1 MGNLFIDQLFD
12 PPKLETGDLVASK
25 GGGILGRRQGRV
37 VSSGGWFAV
46 VKWDGNPKACR
57 EYIPDLEVE
66 DS

>member
-1 MGNLFIDQLFD
+1 MSSQILDDLFD
-12 PPKLETGDLVASK
+12 PPSIQTGDRVHRK
-25 GGGILGRRQGRV
+25 DGGLLGCKRGTV

-46 VKWDGNPKACR
+46 ISWDGNPKPRR